1 MAMKNTIYTFAT
13 AALAALTFVACTGD
27 RGPQGPAGPRGE
39 DGTPGPGC
47 EPPFHAGNGDWRQ
60 ICCSDPDDDDTCEE
74 YDYPDGTQGPPGAQ
88 GPEGPQGPQG
98 PPGSSGSGGS
108 TGSGGS
114 GGGTTSG
121 STVYRYNSTFDATL
135 GTLLDLGYQYQYST
149 PPHNMSQ
156 GLPATAQNASST
168 EVWFVKPISAP
179 VYTVHQYTNAVIEL
193 AYVSDQFAD
202 AFTFDGWTK
211 VDPGYDTNVLT
222 VQQVSNGGMSW
233 SHVAGGQALNDYN
246 AGNGNGQQ
254 SYDFHLEDNSLPIIW
269 GGSISE
275 EGGVDVYYPD
285 LNAGIW
291 EVQTFH
297 VQLEVEQIDIHVVL
311 DGLHQVD
318 PDIALEVTETI
329 PK

>member
-1 MAMKNTIYTFAT
+1 MAMNKNTLFTFAT

-74 YDYPDGTQGPPGAQ
+74 YDYPDGTQGPPG
-88 GPEGPQGPQG
+88 PEGPQGPPG

-114 GGGTTSG
+114 GGSGPTYG
-121 STVYRYNSTFDATL
+121 STVCDYSSNFDATL
-135 GTLLDLGYQYQYST
+135 STLLDLGYEHQFGNPPCSST
-149 PPHNMSQ
+149 LSV
-156 GLPATAQNASST
+156 PATAPSATST
-168 EVWFVKPISAP
+168 DIFIVKNITAP

-202 AFTFDGWTK
+202 AFTFNGWTK

-254 SYDFHLEDNSLPIIW
+254 AHNFHLEDNSLPIIW

-275 EGGVDVYYPD
+275 EGGVDVYYPVIE
-285 LNAGIW
+285 AGIW
-291 EVQTFH
+291 EVHTIQT
-297 VQLEVEQIDIHVVL
+297 QLEIEQIDIHVVL
-311 DGLHQVD
+311 DGLNQVN
-318 PDIALEVTETI
+318 PDIALDVTETI